1 MEHTSILTN
10 LSLVVSK
17 LSIFLFI
24 IAGNYVGDIYSCGIR
39 QFMKEYMIVKHI
51 IGLFVMLFFV
61 GLIQEKLTV
70 QMRILQSVLLYIWFI
85 FIMRA
90 PMIITLIAILII
102 CIIYIIDLYINDLKN
117 KLDENEELSEE
128 NSNRIDL
135 FTNISNILFVI
146 SFIISIL
153 GTGIYVYLLKSNLG
167 KKFDIHRFLL
177 GYRDQECFSKDVYKR
192 FKQNSIF
199 YDIKTAT
206 NRYKYNRKK

>member
-51 IGLFVMLFFV
+51 IGLFIMLFFV

-167 KKFDIHRFLL
+167 KKFDINRFLL

>member
-135 FTNISNILFVI
+135 FTNICNILFVI

-167 KKFDIHRFLL
+167 KKFDINRFLL

>member
-102 CIIYIIDLYINDLKN
+102 CIIYIIDF
-117 KLDENEELSEE
+117 
-128 NSNRIDL
+128 RH
-135 FTNISNILFVI
+135 
-146 SFIISIL
+146 
-153 GTGIYVYLLKSNLG
+153 LL
-167 KKFDIHRFLL
+167 
-177 GYRDQECFSKDVYKR
+177 
-192 FKQNSIF
+192 
-199 YDIKTAT
+199 IKPT
-206 NRYKYNRKK
+206 

>member
-167 KKFDIHRFLL
+167 KKFDINRFLL

>member
-90 PMIITLIAILII
+90 PMIITVIAILII
-102 CIIYIIDLYINDLKN
+102 CIIYIIDLYINDLKT

>member
-24 IAGNYVGDIYSCGIR
+24 IAGNNVGDIYSCGIR

-70 QMRILQSVLLYIWFI
+70 QMRILQSILLYIWFI

-167 KKFDIHRFLL
+167 KKFDINRFLL